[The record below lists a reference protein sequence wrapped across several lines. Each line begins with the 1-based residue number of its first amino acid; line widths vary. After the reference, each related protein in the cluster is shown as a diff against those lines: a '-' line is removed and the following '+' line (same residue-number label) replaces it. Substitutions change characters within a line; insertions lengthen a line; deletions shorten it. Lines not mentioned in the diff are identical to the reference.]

1 VLILSLALFIISV
14 FFALNMGAS
23 GIAPAFA
30 SLYGAKLITRRRAV
44 VFFSGF
50 VILGAIVLGKNVAV
64 TLGGKLLAKEFI
76 GLPVALIIIS
86 SAALS
91 LAIANFLKIPQSTSQ
106 VTVGAIVGAGMY
118 FKALSLK
125 ILFFKI
131 FLMWI
136 VLPLLAFIITI
147 FIYKIIYPPRPGNLY
162 LYQKVFRNER
172 KLRLFAF
179 LVSCYVAF
187 AIGAN
192 NVGNVAGPLFG
203 AGLVGISMGL
213 ILFSPVFGAGAWFI
227 GKGTI
232 ETAGKDIVPLG
243 LVSSSVVSLV
253 TATLLIFASILGIPQ
268 SLVQLNIFAIFA
280 ISCLK
285 NGHRYTAE
293 SYVTRKTLAVWMIT
307 PVISMVI
314 SYLLVLILK
323 G

>member
-1 VLILSLALFIISV
+1 MLMLNLALFIISV

-44 VFFSGF
+44 LFFTGF
-50 VILGAIVLGKNVAV
+50 VILGAVLLGKNVVV

-76 GLPVALIIIS
+76 SLPVALIIIF
-86 SAALS
+86 SAAFS

-106 VTVGAIVGAGMY
+106 VTVGAIVGAGIY
-118 FKALSLK
+118 FKSLSLK
-125 ILFFKI
+125 ILFSKI
-131 FLMWI
+131 LLMWI
-136 VLPLLAFIITI
+136 VLPLLAFVITI
-147 FIYKIIYPPRPGNLY
+147 FLYKVIYPPRAGNLY
-162 LYQKVFRNER
+162 LYQKVFKNER

-192 NVGNVAGPLFG
+192 NVGNVVGPLFG
-203 AGLVGISMGL
+203 AGIVGISLGL
-213 ILFSPVFGAGAWFI
+213 ILFSPFFGVGAWFM

-232 ETAGKDIVPLG
+232 QTAGKDIVPLG
-243 LVSSSVVSLV
+243 LVSSSLVSIV

-285 NGHRYTAE
+285 NGHQSTAE
-293 SYVTRKTLAVWMIT
+293 SQVTRKTLVVWMIT

-314 SYLLVLILK
+314 SYLLVRILK

>member
-1 VLILSLALFIISV
+1 VSILNIVLFIISL

-44 VFFSGF
+44 LFFMGF
-50 VILGAIVLGKNVAV
+50 VILGAILFGKNVAV
-64 TLGGKLLAKEFI
+64 TLGGKLLAKEFFS
-76 GLPVALIIIS
+76 LPVVSIIIF
-86 SAALS
+86 SATLS

-106 VTVGAIVGAGMY
+106 VTVGAIVGAGIY

-125 ILFFKI
+125 ILFAKVL
-131 FLMWI
+131 LMWL
-136 VLPLLAFIITI
+136 VLPLLAFVITI
-147 FIYKIIYPPRPGNLY
+147 YLYKVIYPPRASNLY
-162 LYQKVFRNER
+162 LYQKVFRNEK

-192 NVGNVAGPLFG
+192 NVGNVVGPLFG
-203 AGLVGISMGL
+203 AGIVAINSGL
-213 ILFSPVFGAGAWFI
+213 ILFSPVFGVGAWFM

-243 LVSSSVVSLV
+243 LVSSSLVSVV
-253 TATLLIFASILGIPQ
+253 TATLLIFASILGVPQ

-285 NGHRYTAE
+285 NGHQSTAE
-293 SYVTRKTLAVWMIT
+293 SHVTKKTLVVWMVT

-314 SYLLVLILK
+314 SYLSVLISR

>member
-1 VLILSLALFIISV
+1 MPILNLVLFIISL

-44 VFFSGF
+44 LFFTGF
-50 VILGAIVLGKNVAV
+50 VILGAIFLGKNVAV
-64 TLGGKLLAKEFI
+64 TLGGKLLAKEFFS
-76 GLPVALIIIS
+76 LPVVSIIIF
-86 SAALS
+86 SATLS

-106 VTVGAIVGAGMY
+106 VTVGAIVGAGIY

-125 ILFFKI
+125 MLFAKVL
-131 FLMWI
+131 LMWL
-136 VLPLLAFIITI
+136 VLPLLAFVITI
-147 FIYKIIYPPRPGNLY
+147 LLYKVIYPPRAGNLY
-162 LYQKVFRNER
+162 LYQKVFKNEK

-192 NVGNVAGPLFG
+192 NVGNVVGPLFG
-203 AGLVGISMGL
+203 AGIVAINSGL
-213 ILFSPVFGAGAWFI
+213 ILFSPVFGVGAWFM

-243 LVSSSVVSLV
+243 LVSSSLVSVV
-253 TATLLIFASILGIPQ
+253 TATLLIFASILGVPQ

-285 NGHRYTAE
+285 RTIE
-293 SYVTRKTLAVWMIT
+293 SYKNALSDNLAAA
-307 PVISMVI
+307 
-314 SYLLVLILK
+314 
-323 G
+323 GD

>member
-1 VLILSLALFIISV
+1 MLNSALFIISV

-44 VFFSGF
+44 IFFTGF
-50 VILGAIVLGKNVAV
+50 VIFGAILLGKNVVV

-76 GLPVALIIIS
+76 SLSVALIIIL
-86 SAALS
+86 SATLS

-106 VTVGAIVGAGMY
+106 VTVGAIVGAGIY

-125 ILFFKI
+125 MLFSKIL
-131 FLMWI
+131 LMWI

-147 FIYKIIYPPRPGNLY
+147 FLYKVIYPPRAGNLY
-162 LYQKVFRNER
+162 LYQKVFRNEK

-192 NVGNVAGPLFG
+192 NVGNVVGPLFG
-203 AGLVGISMGL
+203 AGLVGISLGL
-213 ILFSPVFGAGAWFI
+213 IIFSPVFGVGAWFM

-243 LVSSSVVSLV
+243 LVSSSLVSIV

-268 SLVQLNIFAIFA
+268 SLVQLNIFSIFA

-285 NGHRYTAE
+285 NGHQSTAE
-293 SYVTRKTLAVWMIT
+293 SYVTKKTLIVWMVT
-307 PVISMVI
+307 PVISTVI
-314 SYLLVLILK
+314 SYLLLWVWK

>member
-1 VLILSLALFIISV
+1 MPILNLVLFIISL

-44 VFFSGF
+44 LFFTGF
-50 VILGAIVLGKNVAV
+50 VILGAIFLGKNVAV
-64 TLGGKLLAKEFI
+64 TLGGKLLAKEFFS
-76 GLPVALIIIS
+76 LPVVSIIIF
-86 SAALS
+86 SATLS

-106 VTVGAIVGAGMY
+106 VTVGAIVGAGIY

-125 ILFFKI
+125 MLFAKVL
-131 FLMWI
+131 LMWL
-136 VLPLLAFIITI
+136 VLPLLAFVITI
-147 FIYKIIYPPRPGNLY
+147 LLYKVIYPPRAGNLY
-162 LYQKVFRNER
+162 LYQKVFKNEK

-192 NVGNVAGPLFG
+192 NVGNVVGPLFG
-203 AGLVGISMGL
+203 AGIVAINSGL
-213 ILFSPVFGAGAWFI
+213 ILFSPVFGVGAWFM

-243 LVSSSVVSLV
+243 LVSSSLVSVV

-268 SLVQLNIFAIFA
+268 SLVQLNILAIFA

-285 NGHRYTAE
+285 NGHQATTE
-293 SYVTRKTLAVWMIT
+293 SQITRKTLAVWMVT
-307 PVISMVI
+307 PVISLII
-314 SYLLVLILK
+314 SYLSVLILK